1 MFKKTCLTLAVLALG
16 GCRIVSQ
23 QELADLKS
31 PPNPHMANMDKTW
44 QQSIVP
50 QVVTKARPAA
60 ELMSALK
67 AAKDIDS
74 ACKTLGYRAQDENP
88 CIFYVKVSGI
98 VSKLDTASRSG
109 KMTLSDAS
117 VGKVTV
123 QIGPTLRGTQ
133 LRDGYSGASYQDF
146 NDQVLFGEYSKNIN
160 SQAVKMIQTAN
171 VKTGDSVEVYG
182 VFSAW
187 DIPQTLPEIT
197 PAKIIHAGDNNMA
210 PHDLVAPQPVESE
223 VIIETRGLS
232 RVYPGVTALDNVN
245 YRVYR
250 NKVNVLIGENGAGKS
265 TMMKMLAGVETPSS
279 GQIILDGEAVSL
291 QSTHQAEKLGISIIF
306 QELNLFPNM
315 NVMDNIFMANEF
327 FQKGRINEKYQYAL
341 AKSLLERLELDV
353 DPYAPLGELGIGH
366 QQLVE
371 IARALSKDTR
381 VLIMDEPTS
390 ALSQSEVKVLFKV
403 IAQLKRRGV
412 TIIYISHRLE
422 ELMEIGDNITI
433 FRDGRFISERHVS
446 DASVPWIIEQM
457 VGDKKKHFDYQ
468 PAPKGDAVLD
478 VKGLTALHPSGGYKL
493 NDVTFTLS
501 KGEVIGIYGL
511 LGAGRTEL
519 FKGLVGLMPCQ
530 RGEVHLNGESI
541 GKSRFQQRLKKG
553 LALVPEDRQGEGV
566 VQMMSIQA
574 NMTLSDFSLQG
585 FRRAWR
591 WLNPQKEESCVKE
604 MIQQLAIKVSDAT
617 LPITSLS
624 GGNQQKVVLGKALMT
639 QPQVV
644 FLDEPTRGIDVGAK
658 TDVYHLIGKMAQQG
672 LAVMFS
678 SSELDEVMALAD
690 RILVMADGRIT
701 ADLPR
706 HAVTREQLIAASTPQ
721 D

>member
-1 MFKKTCLTLAVLALG
+1 
-16 GCRIVSQ
+16 
-23 QELADLKS
+23 
-31 PPNPHMANMDKTW
+31 
-44 QQSIVP
+44 
-50 QVVTKARPAA
+50 
-60 ELMSALK
+60 
-67 AAKDIDS
+67 
-74 ACKTLGYRAQDENP
+74 
-88 CIFYVKVSGI
+88 
-98 VSKLDTASRSG
+98 
-109 KMTLSDAS
+109 
-117 VGKVTV
+117 
-123 QIGPTLRGTQ
+123 
-133 LRDGYSGASYQDF
+133 
-146 NDQVLFGEYSKNIN
+146 
-160 SQAVKMIQTAN
+160 
-171 VKTGDSVEVYG
+171 
-182 VFSAW
+182 
-187 DIPQTLPEIT
+187 
-197 PAKIIHAGDNNMA
+197 
-210 PHDLVAPQPVESE
+210 
-223 VIIETRGLS
+223 
-232 RVYPGVTALDNVN
+232 
-245 YRVYR
+245 
-250 NKVNVLIGENGAGKS
+250 
-265 TMMKMLAGVETPSS
+265 
-279 GQIILDGEAVSL
+279 
-291 QSTHQAEKLGISIIF
+291 
-306 QELNLFPNM
+306 
-315 NVMDNIFMANEF
+315 
-327 FQKGRINEKYQYAL
+327 
-341 AKSLLERLELDV
+341 
-353 DPYAPLGELGIGH
+353 
-366 QQLVE
+366 
-371 IARALSKDTR
+371 
-381 VLIMDEPTS
+381 MDEPTS

-468 PAPKGDAVLD
+468 PAPKGNAVLD

-591 WLNPQKEESCVKE
+591 WLNPQKEETCVKT
-604 MIQQLAIKVSDAT
+604 MIQQLAIKVSDAN

>member
-1 MFKKTCLTLAVLALG
+1 M
-16 GCRIVSQ
+16 Q
-23 QELADLKS
+23 
-31 PPNPHMANMDKTW
+31 
-44 QQSIVP
+44 P
-50 QVVTKARPAA
+50 Q
-60 ELMSALK
+60 
-67 AAKDIDS
+67 
-74 ACKTLGYRAQDENP
+74 
-88 CIFYVKVSGI
+88 
-98 VSKLDTASRSG
+98 
-109 KMTLSDAS
+109 
-117 VGKVTV
+117 
-123 QIGPTLRGTQ
+123 
-133 LRDGYSGASYQDF
+133 
-146 NDQVLFGEYSKNIN
+146 
-160 SQAVKMIQTAN
+160 
-171 VKTGDSVEVYG
+171 
-182 VFSAW
+182 
-187 DIPQTLPEIT
+187 
-197 PAKIIHAGDNNMA
+197 
-210 PHDLVAPQPVESE
+210 DLVPPQPVESE
-223 VIIETRGLS
+223 VIIETRDLS
-232 RVYPGVTALDNVN
+232 RLYPGVVALDSVN

-265 TMMKMLAGVETPSS
+265 TMMKMLAGVESPSS
-279 GQIILDGEAVSL
+279 GQIIMDGTPVTL
-291 QSTHQAEKLGISIIF
+291 NSTHQAEKLGISIIF

-327 FQKGRINEKYQYAL
+327 FQKGKINEKYQYAL

-353 DPYAPLGELGIGH
+353 DPLTPLEELGIGH

-390 ALSQSEVKVLFKV
+390 ALSQSEVKVLFNV
-403 IAQLKRRGV
+403 IEQLKRRGV

-422 ELMEIGDNITI
+422 ELMEIGDYITI
-433 FRDGRFISERHVS
+433 FRDGRFISERPVS
-446 DASVPWIIEQM
+446 DASIPWIIEQM

-468 PAPKGDAVLD
+468 PAPQGDTILTVQ
-478 VKGLTALHPSGGYKL
+478 GLTALHSSGGYKL
-493 NDVTFTLS
+493 NNVTFSLC

-530 RGEVHLNGESI
+530 SGTIQLNGECINKAS
-541 GKSRFQQRLKKG
+541 FQLRLKKG

-566 VQMMSIQA
+566 IQMMSIQA
-574 NMTLSDFSLQG
+574 NMTLSDLSLQG
-585 FRRAWR
+585 FRRAWK
-591 WLNPQKEESCVKE
+591 WLNPQKEQASVKE
-604 MIQQLAIKVSDAT
+604 MIEKLAIKVSDPE
-617 LPITSLS
+617 LPVTSLS

-701 ADLPR
+701 ADVPR
-706 HAVTREQLIAASTPQ
+706 HAVTRETLIAASTPQ